1 MTVTFAI
8 PSAKE
13 QVITPD
19 SEHSVFNNV
28 TISGDENVV
37 PSNIRKGVTI
47 FGVTGT
53 NESGEDAPIIMGDVI
68 ITGLS
73 IELQDVAIIE

>member
-1 MTVTFAI
+1 MTETSVT

-19 SEHSVFNNV
+19 SDHSGFNKV
-28 TISGDENVV
+28 TISGDENLV

-53 NESGEDAPIIMGDVI
+53 NESGEDTPIIMGDVI